1 MNNLARPLP
10 GITFDVPPAALDDP
24 LPRMD
29 VAVLVG
35 FASSGPLDWPVLVE
49 SAAEFR
55 ATFGDD
61 LPLAW
66 DSQRDEMTYS
76 LLGQSVAQFFANG
89 GRRCWVIRVAGE
101 SASYNYFPV
110 PGLLVARYDSDG
122 HLHSLAPAFVRSA
135 SRGSYADGWQL
146 RAAISQRSLLL
157 HNPWDGEQWLQLAT
171 GQLPQVGDVLR
182 LSDREAGVTV
192 MAAVVEVEPQRRR
205 CRISQRIAFV
215 DDSPLPASPPA
226 ADINGRGWIYGKVR
240 VASATRGLLPA
251 FGHSHPFTQ
260 RCKARLLARVAQPGW
275 RTLQLSLPADK
286 APSIGAWVRFQAH
299 AQQWWLQ
306 VAALAQGDKAL
317 LVSGPIWRHLPMEQ
331 ALLLLKS
338 SQNVTSAEVLALSL
352 RVEQVA
358 SAATRE
364 GLGLA
369 TGHPAAFNALPSDDD
384 YFRRAASSDEMPH
397 FVLAGCEQANTI
409 FLPLSLDVA
418 YSPALGA
425 LRQSASRLTRDGLA
439 QFDAKLFLDPSLA
452 GVSTE
457 LLQTEADR
465 LRYYGPAPRP
475 LRGLHAALGWH
486 NSAVI
491 EEATLIATPD
501 AVHRPWHA
509 STPPPLLAPHV
520 ESRLP
525 HPEWWH
531 HTPCPPSVPVA
542 LAEAPPTDGFLFCGL
557 RLLPLPTLQA
567 APVDGLGTIRLR
579 WSHPE
584 QQDVPEPAPWFE
596 LQEANSADF
605 SDARMVFQGTAR
617 ELTLYGRPPGDY
629 AYRLRAVAGR
639 NGSHWTTPLVL
650 RVGVVPEAELIR
662 EVDYDDDTL
671 RQVQVALLRLAA
683 ARGDV
688 FAVLGLP
695 RFYRAQQAQ
704 QHAVRLQTF
713 GDGFDPR
720 ALGALEAATLAFGAL
735 YHPWLVNT
743 DAGQI
748 RATPPDGLALG
759 QLAQRAWQRGAWVA
773 PANLALLQVQALDQ
787 ALSDADWQNLQQA
800 QVNLIRQTSRGFL
813 CLSADTLALDDDL
826 RPINVRRLLSLLR
839 RVALLRG
846 QLYVFEPLSDVFR
859 RSVQRGFE
867 ATLGELFRR
876 GAFAGAIASEAFRVE
891 VGIPPNTAHDL
902 DNGRFIVN
910 LKVAPSRPL
919 AFLTIRLLQI
929 GERLQLRE
937 GA

>member
-1 MNNLARPLP
+1 MSSASTRPLP
-10 GITFDVPPAALDDP
+10 GITFEVPPAALDDP

-49 SAAEFR
+49 SVTEFR
-55 ATFGDD
+55 RIFGDD

-66 DSQRDEMTYS
+66 DTQRDEMTYS
-76 LLGQSVAQFFANG
+76 LLGSSVTQFFANG
-89 GRRCWVIRVAGE
+89 GRRCWVIRVAAA
-101 SASYNYFPV
+101 SASYAYLPV

-122 HLHSLAPAFVRSA
+122 HLHSLAPAFARSA

-157 HNPWDGEQWLQLAT
+157 DNPWEGEQWLRIAA
-171 GQLPQVGDVLR
+171 GNLPQVGDVLR
-182 LSDREAGVTV
+182 LVDGANDITV
-192 MAAVVEVEPQRRR
+192 MAAVTELDPPSRR
-205 CRISQRIAFV
+205 CRISHRLAFAT
-215 DDSPLPASPPA
+215 PAASPPL
-226 ADINGRGWIYGKVR
+226 ADIAGRGWVYGKVR
-240 VASATRGLLPA
+240 VASAARGLLPA

-260 RCKARLLARVAQPGW
+260 RCKARLLGTPDGNGW
-275 RTLQLSLPADK
+275 FTLQLTLAADK
-286 APSIGAWVRFQAH
+286 APAIGAWVRFQAH
-299 AQQWWLQ
+299 GQQWWQQ

-331 ALLLLKS
+331 ALQALQT
-338 SQNVTSAEVLALSL
+338 SQNVTAAEVLTLAL
-352 RVEQVA
+352 RVEQGSQA
-358 SAATRE
+358 SVRE

-369 TGHPAAFNALPSDDD
+369 SAHPAAFNALSSDDD
-384 YFRRAASSDEMPH
+384 FYRRDAGSGDMPH
-397 FVLAGCEQANTI
+397 FALAGCEQPNTL
-409 FLPLSLDVA
+409 FLPLALAAS
-418 YSPALGA
+418 YGPALSA
-425 LRQSASRLTRDGLA
+425 LPQTANRLTRDGLA
-439 QFDAKLFLDPSLA
+439 QFDANLFLDPALA
-452 GVSTE
+452 GVSTD

-465 LRYYGPAPRP
+465 LRYYGPTPRP

-491 EEATLIATPD
+491 EEATLIAAPD
-501 AVHRPWHA
+501 AVHRPWRPA
-509 STPPPLLAPHV
+509 TPPPLLAPNV

-531 HTPCPPSVPVA
+531 HTPCSPSVRVT

-584 QQDVPEPAPWFE
+584 QQDVPEQQPWFE

-605 SDARMVFQGTAR
+605 SDARVVYQGSAR

-650 RVGVVPEAELIR
+650 RVGALPEAELIDAA
-662 EVDYDDDTL
+662 DYDDGEL
-671 RQVQVALLRLAA
+671 RQVQVALLRLSA

-704 QHAVRLQTF
+704 QHALLLQTF

-720 ALGALEAATLAFGAL
+720 ALGGQEVATLAFGAL
-735 YHPWLVNT
+735 YHPWVVNRE
-743 DAGQI
+743 AGQI
-748 RATPPDGLALG
+748 RATSPDGLALG
-759 QLAQRAWQRGAWVA
+759 QLASRAWQRGAWVA
-773 PANLALLQVQALDQ
+773 PANLPLQQLLALDQ
-787 ALSDADWQNLQQA
+787 ALGEADWQRLQQA
-800 QVNLIRQTSRGFL
+800 QVNLIRQTPRGFL

-867 ATLGELFRR
+867 ATLSELFRR
-876 GAFAGAIASEAFRVE
+876 GAFAGAIANEAFRVE

>member
-1 MNNLARPLP
+1 
-10 GITFDVPPAALDDP
+10 
-24 LPRMD
+24 MD

-55 ATFGDD
+55 TTFGDD

-66 DSQRDEMTYS
+66 DGQRDEMSHS

-110 PGLLVARYDSDG
+110 PGLLVARYANDG
-122 HLHSLAPAFVRSA
+122 HLHSLAPAFARSA

-157 HNPWDGEQWLQLAT
+157 DNPWDGEQWLQLAA
-171 GQLPQVGDVLR
+171 GNLPQVGDVLR
-182 LSDREAGVTV
+182 LADREAGVTV
-192 MAAVVEVEPQRRR
+192 MAAVVDIEPQRRR
-205 CRISQRIAFV
+205 CRISKRIAFM

-226 ADINGRGWIYGKVR
+226 ADINGRGWVYGRVR
-240 VASATRGLLPA
+240 VASAARGLLPA

-260 RCKARLLARVAQPGW
+260 RCKARLLARVDQPGW
-275 RTLQLSLPADK
+275 RTLQLTLPADK
-286 APSIGAWVRFQAH
+286 APAIGVWLRFQAH
-299 AQQWWLQ
+299 GQQWWLQ
-306 VAALAQGDKAL
+306 VAALMQGEQTL
-317 LVSGPIWRHLPMEQ
+317 QVSGPIWRHLPMEQ
-331 ALLLLKS
+331 ALLTLKAR
-338 SQNVTSAEVLALSL
+338 QAVISAEVLTLSL
-352 RVEQVA
+352 RVEQGS
-358 SAATRE
+358 SAASRE

-369 TGHPAAFNALPSDDD
+369 AGHPVAFNALPSDDD
-384 YFRRAASSDEMPH
+384 YYRRETSSAETAH
-397 FVLAGCEQANTI
+397 FVLAGCEQPNTI
-409 FLPLSLDVA
+409 FLPLALGA
-418 YSPALGA
+418 GYSPALGA
-425 LRQSASRLTRDGLA
+425 LSQKPNRLMRDGLA
-439 QFDAKLFLDPSLA
+439 QFDANLFLDPSLA

-465 LRYYGPAPRP
+465 LRYYGPTPRP

-491 EEATLIATPD
+491 EEATLIAAPD
-501 AVHRPWHA
+501 AVHRPWRA

-520 ESRLP
+520 EARLP

-542 LAEAPPTDGFLFCGL
+542 LAEAPPTDGFLFCGV
-557 RLLPLPTLQA
+557 RLLPLPSLQA
-567 APVDGLGTIRLR
+567 APVDALGTIRLR
-579 WSHPE
+579 WSHLE
-584 QQDVPEPAPWFE
+584 QQDAPEAAPWFE
-596 LQEANSADF
+596 LQEANTADF
-605 SDARMVFQGTAR
+605 SDARVVYQGTAR

-629 AYRLRAVAGR
+629 AYRLRVESGR

-650 RVGVVPEAELIR
+650 RVGALPEAELIN
-662 EVDYDDDTL
+662 EADYDDSDL

-704 QHAVRLQTF
+704 QHALRLQTF

-735 YHPWLVNT
+735 YHPWVVNT
-743 DAGQI
+743 EAGQI
-748 RATPPDGLALG
+748 RATPPDGPALG
-759 QLAQRAWQRGAWVA
+759 QLASRAWQRGAWVA
-773 PANLALLQVQALDQ
+773 PANLPLQQLQALDQ
-787 ALSDADWQNLQQA
+787 MLGEADWQMLQQA
-800 QVNLIRQTSRGFL
+800 QVNLIRQTPRGFL

-846 QLYVFEPLSDVFR
+846 QLYVFEPLSEVFR

-867 ATLGELFRR
+867 ATLAELFRR

>member
-1 MNNLARPLP
+1 MNNLGRPLP
-10 GITFDVPPAALDDP
+10 GIRFDVPPAALDDP

-35 FASSGPLDWPVLVE
+35 FAASGPLDWPVLVE

-55 ATFGDD
+55 TTFGDD

-66 DSQRDEMTYS
+66 DSQRDEMSHS
-76 LLGQSVAQFFANG
+76 LLGQAVAQFFANG

-122 HLHSLAPAFVRSA
+122 HLHSLAPAFARSA
-135 SRGSYADGWQL
+135 SRGRYADGWQL

-157 HNPWDGEQWLQLAT
+157 DNPWGGEQWLQLAA
-171 GQLPQVGDVLR
+171 GNLPQVGDVLR
-182 LSDREAGVTV
+182 LADAGAGVVV
-192 MAAVVEVEPQRRR
+192 MAAVVDIEPQRRR
-205 CRISQRIAFV
+205 CRIRQRIAFMG
-215 DDSPLPASPPA
+215 DALPPV
-226 ADINGRGWIYGKVR
+226 DINGRGWVYGKVR
-240 VASATRGLLPA
+240 VASAARGLLPA

-260 RCKARLLARVAQPGW
+260 RCKARLLARVDQPGW
-275 RTLQLSLPADK
+275 RTLQLGLPADK
-286 APSIGAWVRFQAH
+286 APAIGAWVRFQAQG
-299 AQQWWLQ
+299 QQWWLQ
-306 VAALAQGDKAL
+306 VAALMQGEQTL
-317 LVSGPIWRHLPMEQ
+317 QVSGPIWRHLPMEQ
-331 ALLLLKS
+331 ALLTLKAR
-338 SQNVTSAEVLALSL
+338 QAVISAEVLTLSL
-352 RVEQVA
+352 RVEQGA

-369 TGHPAAFNALPSDDD
+369 AGHAAAFNALPSDDD
-384 YFRRAASSDEMPH
+384 YFRRVAGSDEMPH
-397 FVLAGCEQANTI
+397 FVLAGCEQANTV
-409 FLPLSLDVA
+409 FLPLSLDA
-418 YSPALGA
+418 GYSPALGA
-425 LRQSASRLTRDGLA
+425 LPQSASRLMRDGLA
-439 QFDAKLFLDPSLA
+439 QFDASLFLDPALA

-465 LRYYGPAPRP
+465 LRYTGPAPRP

-501 AVHRPWHA
+501 AVHRPWRA

-531 HTPCPPSVPVA
+531 HTPCSPSVTVA

-584 QQDVPEPAPWFE
+584 QQDQPDLAPWFE
-596 LQEANSADF
+596 LQEANRADF
-605 SDARMVFQGTAR
+605 SDARVVYQGTAR

-629 AYRLRAVAGR
+629 AYRLRVESGR

-650 RVGVVPEAELIR
+650 RVGAVPEAELIS
-662 EVDYDDDTL
+662 EADYDDDAL

-695 RFYRAQQAQ
+695 RFYRARQAQ
-704 QHAVRLQTF
+704 QHALLLQTF

-720 ALGALEAATLAFGAL
+720 ALGGLESATLAFGAL
-735 YHPWLVNT
+735 YHPWVVNT
-743 DAGQI
+743 EAGQI

-759 QLAQRAWQRGAWVA
+759 QLANRAWQRGTWVA
-773 PANLALLQVQALDQ
+773 PANLALQQLQALDQ
-787 ALSDADWQNLQQA
+787 ALSDADWQTLLQA
-800 QVNLIRQTSRGFL
+800 QVNLIRQTPRGFL
-813 CLSADTLALDDDL
+813 CLSADTLALEDDL
-826 RPINVRRLLSLLR
+826 RSINVRRLLSLLR
-839 RVALLRG
+839 RVAVLRG
-846 QLYVFEPLSDVFR
+846 QLYVFEPLSEVFR

-867 ATLGELFRR
+867 ATLSELFRR
-876 GAFAGAIASEAFRVE
+876 GAFAGAFASEAFRVE
-891 VGIPPNTAHDL
+891 VGIPPNSAHDL